1 MPVSPLASVDPQARL
16 AEDVVV
22 GPFCVVGPRVSLG
35 PGNVLVSHV
44 SLLGGVIAG
53 VGNTFSSGVVIGGVA
68 DDVSETTPGEVLIG
82 DGCRFHENSVVQRG
96 TRGDGV
102 TVVGDEC
109 RIQPLSRI
117 GADSRLGVGARLGS
131 HVQLGRDAHVEDHAS
146 IEAGT
151 VVGDLVTVGSCARVA
166 AQLNIQQDVPPYVRV
181 AGAPPRPKAI
191 EVRSLADRGVSKL
204 AIESLLDAFQLV
216 CVGKAGLDDARRTL
230 RKRGKLTPHA
240 NYFLGS
246 LQSQLEGRRG
256 RAREP
261 LRRHAA

>member
-1 MPVSPLASVDPQARL
+1 MPVSPLASVDPRARL
-16 AEDVVV
+16 ADDVVV
-22 GPFCVVGPRVSLG
+22 GPFCVVGPHVTLG

-44 SLLGGVIAG
+44 SLLGSVLAS
-53 VGNTFSSGVVIGGVA
+53 VGNTFSSGVVIGGIA
-68 DDVSETTPGEVLIG
+68 DDASETTPGEVLIG
-82 DGCRFHENSVVQRG
+82 DNCRFHENTVVQRG
-96 TRGDGV
+96 THGDGL
-102 TVVGDEC
+102 TVIGDGC
-109 RIQPLSRI
+109 RIHPHSRI
-117 GADSRLGVGARLGS
+117 SADCRLGVGVRLGS

-146 IEAGT
+146 IDAGT
-151 VVGDLVTVGSCARVA
+151 VVGDLVTVGSCAQVA
-166 AQLNIQQDVPPYVRV
+166 SQLNIQQDAPPYVRV
-181 AGAPPRPKAI
+181 DGDPPRPQAVD
-191 EVRSLADRGVSKL
+191 VRTLKEQGVSPP

-216 CVGKAGLDDARRTL
+216 CKGRAGLDDARRTL